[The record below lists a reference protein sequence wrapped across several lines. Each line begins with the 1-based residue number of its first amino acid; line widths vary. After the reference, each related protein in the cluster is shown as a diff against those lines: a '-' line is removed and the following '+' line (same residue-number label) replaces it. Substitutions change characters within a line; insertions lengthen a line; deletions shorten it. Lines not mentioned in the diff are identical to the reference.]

1 MSDAPALAGKRVVIA
16 ARSFASTD
24 PAPREALQRA
34 GVTVVQ
40 PGTPPRGQALAAML
54 GDADALIVG
63 AIPLTEEHFAAAPRL
78 RVVAMHGVGVDHIDL
93 QAAAAHGVVVTNA
106 PGSNDGA
113 VADLAVGLMLAC
125 LRQIPAADRAVRAGE
140 WRGMVGEE
148 LAGKQVGILGWGR
161 IGRNVAR
168 RLSGFDVSLLVHD
181 PFVDADVVSASGANP
196 RSLDD
201 LLRQADI
208 VSLHLPLTPDT
219 SNLLDASTLAQMKPG
234 AYLVNTARGGIVD
247 EAALLALLRRGHLRG
262 AGLDCFAVEPPVGN
276 PLLELP
282 NVVVTPHIGAQ
293 TREAIGRMGAIAA
306 ENVLRVLGGE
316 EPLYRVA

>member
-1 MSDAPALAGKRVVIA
+1 MSDAPSLAGKRVVIA

-40 PGTPPRGQALAAML
+40 PGTPPRGSELAAIL
-54 GDADALIVG
+54 GDADGLIVG
-63 AIPLTEEHFAAAPRL
+63 SIPLTEAHFAVAPRL

-93 QAAAAHGVVVTNA
+93 RAAAAHGVIVTNA

-113 VADLAVGLMLAC
+113 VADLAIGLMLAC
-125 LRQIPAADRAVRAGE
+125 LRQIPAADHAARTGA
-140 WRGMVGEE
+140 WRGVVGEE
-148 LAGKQVGILGWGR
+148 LAGKRVGLLGWGR

-181 PFVDADVVSASGANP
+181 PYVDAEIVSASGALP
-196 RSLDD
+196 HSLEDV
-201 LLRQADI
+201 LELADI
-208 VSLHLPLTPDT
+208 VSLHLPLTPETD
-219 SNLLDASTLAQMKPG
+219 NLLGAERLALMKPG
-234 AYLVNTARGGIVD
+234 AYLINTARGGIVD
-247 EAALLALLRRGHLRG
+247 ESALLDLLMSGHLRG
-262 AGLDCFAVEPPVGN
+262 AGLDCFAVEPPDGN

-293 TREAIGRMGAIAA
+293 TRESIARMGVIAA

>member
-1 MSDAPALAGKRVVIA
+1 MSAAHSLAGKRVVIA

-40 PGTPPRGQALAAML
+40 PGTPPRGPELAAIL
-54 GDADALIVG
+54 EDADGLIVG
-63 AIPLTEEHFAAAPRL
+63 SIPLTHDHFAVAPRL

-93 QAAAAHGVVVTNA
+93 RAAATHGVVVTNA

-125 LRQIPAADRAVRAGE
+125 LRQIPAADRAAHEGA
-140 WRGMVGEE
+140 WNGMVGEE
-148 LAGKQVGILGWGR
+148 LAGKRVGILGWGR

-168 RLSGFDVSLLVHD
+168 RLAGFDVSFLVHD
-181 PFVDADVVSASGANP
+181 PFVDAEAVVASGAQP
-196 RSLDD
+196 LALDD
-201 LLRQADI
+201 LLAQADI
-208 VSLHLPLTPDT
+208 VSLHLPLTPET
-219 SNLLDASTLAQMKPG
+219 HNLLDATRLAQMKPG
-234 AYLVNTARGGIVD
+234 AYLINTARGGIVD
-247 EAALLALLRRGHLRG
+247 ETALLGLLQTGHLRG
-262 AGLDCFAVEPPVGN
+262 AGLDCFAVEPPIGN
-276 PLLELP
+276 PLLALP

-293 TREAIGRMGAIAA
+293 TREAIARMGAIAA

>member
-1 MSDAPALAGKRVVIA
+1 VSETASLAGKRVVIA

-40 PGTPPRGQALAAML
+40 PGTPPRGPELAAIL
-54 GDADALIVG
+54 EDADALIVG
-63 AIPLTEEHFAAAPRL
+63 AIPLTEEHFAVAPRL

-113 VADLAVGLMLAC
+113 VADLAIGLMLAC
-125 LRQIPAADRAVRAGE
+125 LRQIPAADRAARDGE
-140 WRGMVGEE
+140 WRGMIGEE
-148 LAGKQVGILGWGR
+148 LSGKRVGILGWGR

-181 PFVDADVVSASGANP
+181 PYIDASVVSASGAQP
-196 RSLDD
+196 LALEEMLS
-201 LLRQADI
+201 QADI
-208 VSLHLPLTPDT
+208 VSLHLPLTPET
-219 SNLLDASTLAQMKPG
+219 SNLLDAVRLAQMKPG
-234 AYLVNTARGGIVD
+234 AYLINTARGGIVD
-247 EAALLALLRRGHLRG
+247 ETALLACLQCGHLGG

-293 TREAIGRMGAIAA
+293 TREAIARMGAIAA

>member
-1 MSDAPALAGKRVVIA
+1 MSEGHSLAGKRVVIA

-40 PGTPPRGQALAAML
+40 PGTPPRGSELAAIL
-54 GDADALIVG
+54 EDADGLIVG
-63 AIPLTEEHFAAAPRL
+63 SIPLTQEHFAVAPRL

-106 PGSNDGA
+106 PGSNDSA

-125 LRQIPAADRAVRAGE
+125 LRQIPAADRAAREGA
-140 WRGMVGEE
+140 WRSMVGEE
-148 LAGKQVGILGWGR
+148 LAGKRAGILGWGR
-161 IGRNVAR
+161 IGRHVAR

-181 PFVDADVVSASGANP
+181 PYVADEAISASGGLP
-196 RSLDD
+196 LPLDD
-201 LLRQADI
+201 LLAQADI
-208 VSLHLPLTPDT
+208 VSLHLPLTPET
-219 SNLLDASTLAQMKPG
+219 ANLLDAARLARMKAG
-234 AYLVNTARGGIVD
+234 AYLINTARGGIVD
-247 EAALLALLRRGHLRG
+247 EAALLALLQNGHLRG
-262 AGLDCFAVEPPVGN
+262 AGLDCFAVEPPTGN
-276 PLLELP
+276 PLLALP

-293 TREAIGRMGAIAA
+293 TREAIARMGAIAA

>member
-1 MSDAPALAGKRVVIA
+1 MSEAHSLAGKRVVIA

-24 PAPREALQRA
+24 PAPREALRRA

-40 PGTPPRGQALAAML
+40 PGTPPRGPELAAIL
-54 GDADALIVG
+54 EDADGLIVG
-63 AIPLTEEHFAAAPRL
+63 SIPLTQEHFAVAPRL

-93 QAAAAHGVVVTNA
+93 RAAVAHGVVVTNA

-113 VADLAVGLMLAC
+113 VADLTIGLMLAC
-125 LRQIPAADRAVRAGE
+125 LRQIPAADRAAHAGE
-140 WRGMVGEE
+140 WRGVIGEE
-148 LAGKQVGILGWGR
+148 LTGKRVGILGWGR

-168 RLSGFDVSLLVHD
+168 RLVGFEVSLLVHD
-181 PFVDADVVSASGANP
+181 PYVNPEVIAAGGALP
-196 RSLDD
+196 LALDE
-201 LLRQADI
+201 LLAQADI

-219 SNLLDASTLAQMKPG
+219 RNLLDAARLARMQPG
-234 AYLVNTARGGIVD
+234 AYLINTARGGIVD
-247 EAALLALLRRGHLRG
+247 ESVLLGLLRSGHLRG
-262 AGLDCFAVEPPVGN
+262 AGLDCFAVEPPTGN

-293 TREAIGRMGAIAA
+293 TREAIARMGAIAA

>member
-1 MSDAPALAGKRVVIA
+1 VSEAPSLVGKRVVIA

-24 PAPREALQRA
+24 PAPRETLQRA

-40 PGTPPRGQALAAML
+40 PGTPPRGPELAAML
-54 GDADALIVG
+54 EDADALIVG

-106 PGSNDGA
+106 PGSNDSA
-113 VADLAVGLMLAC
+113 VADLAIGLMLAC
-125 LRQIPAADRAVRAGE
+125 LRQIPAADRAAREGE
-140 WRGMVGEE
+140 WRGVIGEE
-148 LAGKQVGILGWGR
+148 LSGKHVGILGWGR

-181 PFVDADVVSASGANP
+181 PYVEDAVIAAGGGLP
-196 RSLDD
+196 LSLEDM
-201 LLRQADI
+201 LAQADI
-208 VSLHLPLTPDT
+208 VSLHLPLTPET
-219 SNLLDASTLAQMKPG
+219 CNLLDAGRLAKMKPG
-234 AYLVNTARGGIVD
+234 SYLINTARGGIVD
-247 EAALLALLRRGHLRG
+247 EAALLALLRCGHLAG

-276 PLLELP
+276 PLLTLP

-293 TREAIGRMGAIAA
+293 TREAIARMGAIAA

>member
-1 MSDAPALAGKRVVIA
+1 MSEAAHLAGTRVVIA

-40 PGTPPRGQALAAML
+40 PGTPPRGSALAAIL

-63 AIPLTEEHFAAAPRL
+63 SIPLTEEHFAVAPRL

-113 VADLAVGLMLAC
+113 VADLAIGLMLAC
-125 LRQIPAADRAVRAGE
+125 LRQIPAADRSARDGE
-140 WRGMVGEE
+140 WYSVVGEE
-148 LAGKQVGILGWGR
+148 LAGKRVGILGWGR

-181 PFVDADVVSASGANP
+181 PYVDAAIVSASGAQLV
-196 RSLDD
+196 SLEDV
-201 LLRQADI
+201 LTQADI
-208 VSLHLPLTPDT
+208 VSLHLPLTPET
-219 SNLLDASTLAQMKPG
+219 GNLLDAARLALMKPG
-234 AYLVNTARGGIVD
+234 AYLINTARGGIVD
-247 EAALLALLRRGHLRG
+247 ETALLELLKLGHLRG
-262 AGLDCFAVEPPVGN
+262 AALDCFGVEPPEGN

-293 TREAIGRMGAIAA
+293 TRQAIARMGAIAA

>member
-1 MSDAPALAGKRVVIA
+1 MNDAPTLAGKRVVIA

-40 PGTPPRGQALAAML
+40 PGTPPRGEELAAML

-63 AIPLTEEHFAAAPRL
+63 AIPLTEAHFAVAPRL

-93 QAAAAHGVVVTNA
+93 LAATAYGVVVTNA

-113 VADLAVGLMLAC
+113 VADLTLGLMLAC
-125 LRQIPAADRAVRAGE
+125 LRQIPAADRAARAGE
-140 WRGMVGEE
+140 WRSEVGEE
-148 LAGKQVGILGWGR
+148 LTGKQIGILGWGR

-181 PFVDADVVSASGANP
+181 PFVDAAEVSASGANP
-196 RSLDD
+196 LPLDD
-201 LLRQADI
+201 LLQRADI

-219 SNLLDASTLAQMKPG
+219 SNLLDASTLAQMKRG

-247 EAALLALLRRGHLRG
+247 EVAMLELLQSGHLRG

-276 PLLELP
+276 SLLELP

>member
-1 MSDAPALAGKRVVIA
+1 PLAGKRVVVA

-40 PGTPPRGQALAAML
+40 PGTPPRGPELAAML
-54 GDADALIVG
+54 GDADGLIVG

-113 VADLAVGLMLAC
+113 VADLTVGLMLAC
-125 LRQIPAADRAVRAGE
+125 LRQIPGADRAARGGE
-140 WRGMVGEE
+140 WRGVVGEE
-148 LAGKQVGILGWGR
+148 LAGKRVGILGWGR

-181 PFVDADVVSASGANP
+181 PFVTPDLIAESGATP
-196 RSLDD
+196 LSLEDT
-201 LLRQADI
+201 LAQADI
-208 VSLHLPLTPDT
+208 VSLHLPLTPAT
-219 SNLLDASTLAQMKPG
+219 SNLLGAEKLRLIKRG
-234 AYLVNTARGGIVD
+234 AYLINTARGGIVD
-247 EAALLALLRRGHLRG
+247 EAALLTLLQSGHLRG

-276 PLLELP
+276 PLLTLP

-293 TREAIGRMGAIAA
+293 TREAIARMGAIAA

>member
-40 PGTPPRGQALAAML
+40 PSTPPRGEELAAML
-54 GDADALIVG
+54 GEADALIVG

-93 QAAAAHGVVVTNA
+93 LAAAARGVVVTNA

-201 LLRQADI
+201 LLQQADI